1 MYTVIKMNNYIITG
15 ATGFIGSNLVRVL
28 LKNNSKITIITR
40 KNSDYSKILDI
51 KDKLN
56 IYEYNGDIIE
66 LVNLF
71 NLINPDL
78 VIHLASSFILN
89 HRLDEIDKLI
99 DSNIRFGTQILEAM
113 KLSNC
118 KKIINTSSYYQHY
131 NNEIYNPVN
140 LYAATKQ
147 AFEDIIYY
155 YSSEYNI
162 KSITLELFDTYGEN
176 DSRPK
181 ILNLLNNYANSKKVL
196 DMSLGE
202 QILDITYI
210 DDIVSAYLKTIQL
223 ISIKED
229 NIPDK
234 YSLISENRI
243 KLKDL
248 VRLYEQ
254 VTNKKIN
261 VNLGAKPYRNRQIM
275 NPWDKG
281 KHLPQWQARISISEG
296 IKKCFLPK

>member
-1 MYTVIKMNNYIITG
+1 MNNYIITG

>member
-1 MYTVIKMNNYIITG
+1 MNNYIITG

-181 ILNLLNNYANSKKVL
+181 ILNLLNNYANSKKAL

>member
-1 MYTVIKMNNYIITG
+1 MNNYIITG

-296 IKKCFLPK
+296 IKKCFITK

>member
-1 MYTVIKMNNYIITG
+1 MNNYIITG

-66 LVNLF
+66 LANLF

-296 IKKCFLPK
+296 IKKCFITK

>member
-1 MYTVIKMNNYIITG
+1 MNNYIITG

-40 KNSDYSKILDI
+40 KNSNYSKILDI

-56 IYEYNGDIIE
+56 IYEYDGDIIE

>member
-1 MYTVIKMNNYIITG
+1 MNNYIITG

-40 KNSDYSKILDI
+40 KNSNYSKILDI

-56 IYEYNGDIIE
+56 IYEYDGDIIE

-181 ILNLLNNYANSKKVL
+181 ILNLLNNYANSKKAL

>member
-1 MYTVIKMNNYIITG
+1 MNNYIITG

-66 LVNLF
+66 LANLF

>member
-1 MYTVIKMNNYIITG
+1 MNNYIITG

-181 ILNLLNNYANSKKVL
+181 ILNLLNNYANSKKAL

-202 QILDITYI
+202 QILGITYI

>member
-1 MYTVIKMNNYIITG
+1 MNNYIITG
-15 ATGFIGSNLVRVL
+15 ATGFIGSNLVRTL
-28 LKNNSKITIITR
+28 LNNNSKITIITR
-40 KNSDYSKILDI
+40 KDSNYSKILDI

-56 IYEYNGDIIE
+56 IYEYSGDIVE

-78 VIHLASSFILN
+78 VIHLASEFILN
-89 HRLDEIDKLI
+89 HRLYEIDELI
-99 DSNIRFGTQILEAM
+99 NSNIRFGTQILEAM
-113 KLSNC
+113 KLSTC

-131 NNEIYNPVN
+131 NNEVYNPVN

-155 YSSEYNI
+155 YSSEYDI
-162 KSITLELFDTYGEN
+162 KAVTLELFDTYGEN

-181 ILNLLNNYANSKKVL
+181 ILNLLNNYSNNKKIL

-202 QILDITYI
+202 QVLDITHI
-210 DDIVSAYLKTIQL
+210 DDIIYAYLEAIQL

-229 NIPDK
+229 NTPDK

-248 VRLYEQ
+248 IKLYEK
-254 VTNKKIN
+254 VTQKKIN

-281 KHLPQWQARISISEG
+281 EKLPQWKARISISEG
-296 IKKCFLPK
+296 IKKCFLKE

>member
-1 MYTVIKMNNYIITG
+1 MNNYIITG

-99 DSNIRFGTQILEAM
+99 DSNIGFGTQILEAM

-181 ILNLLNNYANSKKVL
+181 ILNLLNNYANSKKAL

>member
-1 MYTVIKMNNYIITG
+1 MNNYIITG

-181 ILNLLNNYANSKKVL
+181 ILNLLNNYANSKKAL

-296 IKKCFLPK
+296 IKKCFLTK

>member
-1 MYTVIKMNNYIITG
+1 MNNYIITG

-40 KNSDYSKILDI
+40 KNSDYSKIVDI
-51 KDKLN
+51 KDRLN

-113 KLSNC
+113 KLSSC

-140 LYAATKQ
+140 LYASTKQ

-281 KHLPQWQARISISEG
+281 NPLPQWKARISISEG

>member
-1 MYTVIKMNNYIITG
+1 MNNYIITG

-181 ILNLLNNYANSKKVL
+181 ILNLLNNYANSKKAL

-281 KHLPQWQARISISEG
+281 KHLPQWQARISISEW